1 MAIKRTVNS
10 ADIFNFNAK
19 NLGKN
24 DTVFMERERH
34 SCY

>member
-1 MAIKRTVNS
+1 MATKRAVNS
-10 ADIFNFNAK
+10 ADNFNFNAK
-19 NLGKN
+19 NLVKN

>member
-1 MAIKRTVNS
+1 MAIRRAVNS